1 MRKLLLTVLSLSM
14 GLATAAQTP
23 KADVLDI
30 VFNDDG
36 TVVDAS
42 AMANPLKVIGDPVIK
57 RSPRYGMNVLCNEQ
71 ELWGEQSYN
80 NIRVPYNDNLLEAVK
95 DGMTMEVFAR
105 PYFENGKFD
114 TKWCCLL
121 GGYNSGGFGI
131 IIENSKWDFQNVIG
145 GKQRDATYDVITDR
159 EWIHLVGVWDKEEGT
174 CKLYVNG
181 NLVSTAEDCTGE
193 LKLPNSNGN
202 EVFVGLGMDFAPG
215 SNTTSNNS
223 FRGDIAIA
231 RIYNDPLPEERV
243 KALYQEVENKKTEE
257 PEHEEAIMPA
267 MRMDADST
275 VLIANAEELYTFGQ
289 AVCMGFTKLNAKLE
303 ADIDFSESRRI
314 LAYDRGYG
322 GIFDG
327 QGHTVKIGSN
337 AEGVPGGLFKYLTGA
352 TVRNLHITGDLI
364 GRYKLAASLAND
376 CSGNTLVE
384 NVSSDVNINSIIVG
398 DGTHGG
404 LFGCTGAGTVINNCL
419 YSGKISSEVT
429 NCCGGFVG
437 WASGATVI
445 QNSLMMGDIAD
456 VAAESAMF
464 SRYPGN
470 TTVRNSYYT
479 TQIEGLPD
487 NGATFA
493 EPDQLASGEVCW
505 KLNGSTAA
513 NAAWRQT
520 IDEDAA
526 PVLDQT
532 HAMVLVVNDMTYN
545 IKDEASLKDAAEA
558 YSAAMADKAD
568 AFEAYKPLKDAM
580 RQHAQEAGAATSIDD
595 FVAKCKEVD
604 ADIEL
609 IEKNIK
615 AYEALEAAGM
625 DAQDKIEGL
634 TNPFA
639 VVLQTYLEEEIE
651 PNSNYKNGSLPYITT
666 YFNLSTEGID
676 TELKYIED
684 MLLKALSSDTPAG
697 TDISMLVQNADFS
710 QKTAGWEW
718 TKEPDR
724 FALNT
729 EMGFSGFHYYGS
741 YEGGFSQTLTGL
753 TNGIYELD
761 LNGFQMIGDDENCNY
776 YTSVIFAG
784 DMEMPLMGCAEDYIP
799 LDDALAE
806 DIGDLGS
813 IRELDEQ
820 LIPYSMNGALYAMC
834 QGGYYLNRV
843 FAQVTDG
850 TLTIGGKLYGSGRN
864 DDWPIFCNTR
874 LIYQGNLEEASNA
887 MDAGLKAAVA
897 RANTIIAFEADAW
910 GSNYIIYPNISGALR
925 TELVQAVTDVEGA
938 AAGEQKYALLQ
949 RFSDLFKKVY
959 LCRKAYAKAAGD
971 LIALDARANDFP
983 DQYNELSAMTKVAWD
998 GWFDGSYSAEELE
1011 QVVKNIADEMDKIE
1025 VEIPAA
1031 DLMDIVFNEDGS
1043 AVDQSAAQNVVESRG
1058 VPTVVASPTLG
1069 KNVLCASSNA
1079 WAYNPVNYHIV
1090 HVSDAMKEG
1099 IENDGVTIEAMARPY
1114 FPGGVLPRTDFC
1126 TLVGSENS
1134 GGMGLLVQDSQWCF
1148 ECHTG
1153 GSYHCAYSGS
1163 EPVGN
1168 RWVHIVGVWDGSE
1181 VKLYLDGTLISSAS
1195 ATGSYGWPVNVDR
1208 QWFGIGCDL
1217 HVGDVGQSSFSGD
1230 IAIARMYSKPLNG
1243 SQVKKLYKGIK
1254 ESMTDT
1260 PEHNE
1265 GETAVTGVTAVKPA
1279 NGIIYDITGRRVSRM
1294 DTKGLYIVNGKKI
1307 VVK

>member
-1 MRKLLLTVLSLSM
+1 MRKLLLTVLSLGM
-14 GLATAAQTP
+14 GLAAAAQAP

-36 TVVDAS
+36 SVVDVS
-42 AMANPLKVIGDPVIK
+42 SMANPLKVLGEPVVK
-57 RSPRYGMNVLCNEQ
+57 RSPQYGMNVLCNEQ

-131 IIENSKWDFQNVIG
+131 IIENSKWDFQSVIG

-193 LKLPNSNGN
+193 LKLPNDNGKK
-202 EVFVGLGMDFAPG
+202 VFVGLGMDFEPG
-215 SNTTSNNS
+215 SITTSNNS

-231 RIYNDPLPEERV
+231 RIYNDPLPEEQV
-243 KALYQEVENKKTEE
+243 KALYQEIENRKTEE
-257 PEHEEAIMPA
+257 PEHEEAVMPT

-275 VLIANAEELYTFGQ
+275 VLIANADELYAFGQ
-289 AVCMGFTKLNAKLE
+289 AVCMGYTKLNAKLE

-314 LAYDRGYG
+314 LSYDRGYSG
-322 GIFDG
+322 TFDG
-327 QGHTVKIGSN
+327 QGHTVKIGSK
-337 AEGVPGGLFKYLTGA
+337 ADGVPGSLFKTLTGA
-352 TVRNLHITGDLI
+352 TVRNLHITGELI
-364 GRYKLAASLAND
+364 GRYQFASSLATG
-376 CSGNTLVE
+376 CTGNSLIE
-384 NVSSDVNINSIIVG
+384 NVSSDVNINSILEG
-398 DGTHGG
+398 DGAHGG
-404 LFGCTGAGTVINNCL
+404 LFGCTDAGTVINNCL

-429 NCCGGFVG
+429 NCCAGFVG
-437 WASGATVI
+437 WASGTTII
-445 QNSLMMGDIAD
+445 QNSLMAGDIAD
-456 VAAESAMF
+456 VAVGGAVFARNPNLVS
-464 SRYPGN
+464 
-470 TTVRNSYYT
+470 VRNSYYT
-479 TQIEGLPD
+479 TKIECLHNND
-487 NGATFA
+487 ATFA
-493 EPDQLASGEVCW
+493 EAEPLANGEICW

-513 NAAWRQT
+513 NAGWRQN
-520 IDEDAA
+520 IEEDAT

-532 HAMVLVVNDMTYN
+532 HAMVLVLNDMIYS
-545 IKDEASLKDAAEA
+545 IEDEQSLKDAVEV
-558 YSAAMADKAD
+558 YSQAMADKAD
-568 AFEAYKPLKDAM
+568 AFEAYEPLKDAM

-604 ADIEL
+604 ADVEL

-625 DAQDKIEGL
+625 DAQDKIGGL

-666 YFNLSTEGID
+666 YFSLNTEDVDG
-676 TELKYIED
+676 ELKYIED

-718 TKEPDR
+718 TKEADR

-729 EMGFSGFHYYGS
+729 EMGFSGMHYYGS
-741 YEGGFSQTLTGL
+741 YQGGFSQTLTGL

-761 LNGFQMIGDDENCNY
+761 MNGSQMVGDDENCNY

-806 DIGDLGS
+806 GIGDLGS
-813 IRELDEQ
+813 IRELDGQ

-887 MDAGLKAAVA
+887 LDAGLKAAVA
-897 RANTIIAFEADAW
+897 RANTIIAFKADAW

-1043 AVDQSAAQNVVESRG
+1043 ALDQSAAQNVVEARG

-1069 KNVLCASSNA
+1069 KNVVCASSNA
-1079 WAYNPVNYHIV
+1079 WAYDPVNYHIV
-1090 HVSDAMKEG
+1090 HVSEAMKEG

-1114 FPGGVLPRTDFC
+1114 FPDGVLPRTGFC
-1126 TLVGSENS
+1126 GIVSSENS

-1168 RWVHIVGVWDGSE
+1168 KWIHIVGVWDGSE
-1181 VKLYLDGTLISSAS
+1181 VKLYLDGTLVSSAS

-1217 HVGDVGQSSFSGD
+1217 NVGDVGQSSFSGD
-1230 IAIARMYSKPLNG
+1230 IAIARIYSKPLNG

>member
-1 MRKLLLTVLSLSM
+1 MKKLLLTALSFTM
-14 GLATAAQTP
+14 GLAAVAQAP

-30 VFNDDG
+30 IFNDDG

-42 AMANPLKVIGDPVIK
+42 AMANPLKVLGDPVIK
-57 RSPRYGMNVLCNEQ
+57 RSPQYGMNVLCNEQ

-114 TKWCCLL
+114 NKWCCLL

-145 GKQRDATYDVITDR
+145 GKQRDATYDIITDR

-231 RIYNDPLPEERV
+231 RIYNDPLPEEQV

-289 AVCMGFTKLNAKLE
+289 AVCMGYTKLNAKLE

-314 LAYDRGYG
+314 LSYDRGYSG
-322 GIFDG
+322 TFDG
-327 QGHTVKIGSN
+327 QGHTVKIGSK
-337 AEGVPGGLFKYLTGA
+337 ADGVPGSLFKTLTGA
-352 TVRNLHITGDLI
+352 TVRNLHITGELI
-364 GRYKLAASLAND
+364 GRYQFASSLATG
-376 CSGNTLVE
+376 CTGNSLIE
-384 NVSSDVNINSIIVG
+384 NVSSDVNINSILEG
-398 DGTHGG
+398 DGAHGG
-404 LFGCTGAGTVINNCL
+404 LFGCTDAGTVINNCL

-429 NCCGGFVG
+429 NCCAGFVG
-437 WASGATVI
+437 WASGTTII
-445 QNSLMMGDIAD
+445 QNSLMAGDIAD
-456 VAAESAMF
+456 VAVGGAVFARNPNLVS
-464 SRYPGN
+464 
-470 TTVRNSYYT
+470 VRNSYYT
-479 TQIEGLPD
+479 TKIECLHNND
-487 NGATFA
+487 ATFA
-493 EPDQLASGEVCW
+493 EAEPLANGEICW

-513 NAAWRQT
+513 NAGWRQN
-520 IDEDAA
+520 IEEDAT

-532 HAMVLVVNDMTYN
+532 HAMVLVLNDMIYS
-545 IKDEASLKDAAEA
+545 IEDEQSLKDAVEV
-558 YSAAMADKAD
+558 YSQAMADKAD
-568 AFEAYKPLKDAM
+568 AFEAYEPLKDAM

-604 ADIEL
+604 ADVEL

-625 DAQDKIEGL
+625 DAQDKIGGL

-666 YFNLSTEGID
+666 YFSLNTEDVDG
-676 TELKYIED
+676 ELKYIED

-718 TKEPDR
+718 TKEADR

-729 EMGFSGFHYYGS
+729 EMGFSGMHYYGS
-741 YEGGFSQTLTGL
+741 YQGGFSQTLTGL

-761 LNGFQMIGDDENCNY
+761 MNGSQMVGDDENCNY

-806 DIGDLGS
+806 GIGDLGS
-813 IRELDEQ
+813 IRELDGQ

-887 MDAGLKAAVA
+887 LDAGLKAAVA
-897 RANTIIAFEADAW
+897 RANTIIAFKADAW

-1043 AVDQSAAQNVVESRG
+1043 ALDQSAAQNVVEARG

-1069 KNVLCASSNA
+1069 KNVVCASSNA
-1079 WAYNPVNYHIV
+1079 WAYDPVNYHIV
-1090 HVSDAMKEG
+1090 HVSEAMKEG

-1114 FPGGVLPRTDFC
+1114 FPDGVLPRTGFC
-1126 TLVGSENS
+1126 GIVSSENS

-1168 RWVHIVGVWDGSE
+1168 KWIHIVGVWDGSE
-1181 VKLYLDGTLISSAS
+1181 VKLYLDGTLVSSAS

-1217 HVGDVGQSSFSGD
+1217 NVGDVGQSSFSGD
-1230 IAIARMYSKPLNG
+1230 IAIARIYSKPLNG
-1243 SQVKKLYKGIK
+1243 SQVNRLYKRVKGII
-1254 ESMTDT
+1254 SDT

-1279 NGIIYDITGRRVSRM
+1279 NGIIYDITGHRVSRM